1 MKEQRVATVNLTLS
15 VKFEEKAA
23 KQFTLV
29 KGKKLTDAQLSL
41 LTPRQLDKYTK
52 PVSPK
57 AHKLPYKLSRS
68 EVAFYNA
75 NKDNPAMD
83 FALSFC
89 EPAD

>member
-15 VKFEEKAA
+15 VKFEERAA
-23 KQFTLV
+23 KQFRLV
-29 KGKKLTDAQLSL
+29 KDKKLTDAQLRL
-41 LTPRQLDKYTK
+41 LTRRQLDQYTK
-52 PVSPK
+52 RVEPK

-75 NKDNPAMD
+75 NKDNPDMD

>member
-15 VKFEEKAA
+15 VKFEERAA
-23 KQFTLV
+23 KQLTLV
-29 KGKKLTDAQLSL
+29 KDKKLTDAQISL
-41 LTPRQLDKYTK
+41 LTRRQLDQYTK
-52 PVSPK
+52 RVEPK
-57 AHKLPYKLSRS
+57 AQRLPYKLSRS

>member
-15 VKFEEKAA
+15 VKFEERAA

-29 KGKKLTDAQLSL
+29 KDKKLTDAQISL
-41 LTPRQLDKYTK
+41 LTRRQLDQYTK
-52 PVSPK
+52 RVEPK